1 MKIKNVVIDT
11 TEMSYEDVDNL
22 VQKLR
27 KVRDRKAELR
37 NRLEHFRAMITNMRD
52 NEGMALVSNNEG
64 MTFVSKCTGEVLNPN
79 DWELFDEITHS
90 FYHEKGDE

>member
-52 NEGMALVSNNEG
+52 NEGMALVS
-64 MTFVSKCTGEVLNPN
+64 KCTGEVLNPD

-90 FYHEKGDE
+90 LYHEKGDE